1 MKAFR
6 KTIGSKECYGI
17 LAKLDAV
24 GNSHRPGKGRA
35 FNEGSS
41 DDLRKSAPAI
51 SNESLADLRKSINK
65 QFDELTKVVTELV
78 KKRMTETAAEKRFK
92 PLAHGEVAK
101 CLVDGIPARKELG
114 HNPARNANIRK
125 SADAFGHDLQEQGK
139 SRFVPAG
146 MRKNFDEAEATELL
160 KTARA
165 NGQTVR

>member
-1 MKAFR
+1 MALKKF
-6 KTIGSKECYGI
+6 KNSKGHDCYGVSCE
-17 LAKLDAV
+17 DV
-24 GNSHRPGKGRA
+24 ERFSRA
-35 FNEGSS
+35 IEG
-41 DDLRKSAPAI
+41 DDLQKSAPAPAV
-51 SNESLADLRKSINK
+51 SAQSLADLRKSINK
-65 QFDELTKVVTELV
+65 QFDDLTKIVTELV
-78 KKRMTETAAEKRFK
+78 KKRMTESAAEKRFH

-101 CLVDGIPARKELG
+101 HSVDGIPARKELG

-165 NGQTVR
+165 NGTPVR